1 MTTARDQILLL
12 LSSGPK
18 TVRQLAGPEPAINPR
33 YCAILLSDLRAR
45 GVARGQAQDPSRPV
59 SRTNPVVWS
68 LVAGDDTVPDFRLSD
83 YDTTPDFR
91 LPERSD
97 PCAWGHE

>member
-1 MTTARDQILLL
+1 MLSERDRVLLL

-18 TVRQLAGPEPAINPR
+18 TVRQLASAASASGIR
-33 YCAILLSDLRAR
+33 YCSLLLSDLRAR